1 MYSLKKEKNATQMQ
15 FLVNVTK
22 YSTFPININQTSK
35 NLTYLA
41 TCATLHVS
49 RGLGINEVE

>member
-1 MYSLKKEKNATQMQ
+1 MYSLKKKNATQMQ